1 MQEEESLSRRMG
13 ERKQRHRGGAELRN
27 SSLCEEI
34 QTSRET
40 DMSLSAYLLSPCAD
54 GGQVTS
60 HPRAVA
66 FTLSPR
72 LVVIKRKIA
81 VGPEGSPAHIATA
94 ALWFPKVTH
103 GESDLPATELGGS
116 QWQTHAGRRQ
126 RAGASGARANMSWT
140 PG

>member
-1 MQEEESLSRRMG
+1 MQEEESLSRQMG

-40 DMSLSAYLLSPCAD
+40 DISLSAYLLSPCAD

-81 VGPEGSPAHIATA
+81 VGLEGFPAHRTA
-94 ALWFPKVTH
+94 IP
-103 GESDLPATELGGS
+103 
-116 QWQTHAGRRQ
+116 
-126 RAGASGARANMSWT
+126 GAPSCENQKEN
-140 PG
+140 